1 MNKNL
6 LHINQ
11 YHDEIYI
18 KNKYDAKII
27 EIRYTGNIVADCLA
41 NSVVFMS
48 HNKIM
53 IINPKKEIRAKLLF
67 RYYGNFK
74 IKRIYAIQDGK
85 MIPGAISHHF
95 DEVEHI
101 HSQIDTATFKYED
114 MNKTTKNYPALN
126 SMLFYEFGGKKAY
139 VSPVDKGRRITRRY
153 AKEGAILNN
162 LISKRGDDAIR

>member
-74 IKRIYAIQDGK
+74 IKRIYAIQDGR

-162 LISKRGDDAIR
+162 LISKRGDYVVK

>member
-27 EIRYTGNIVADCLA
+27 EIRYTGNIIADCLA

-162 LISKRGDDAIR
+162 LISKRGDDVVK

>member
-126 SMLFYEFGGKKAY
+126 SMLFYQFGGKKAY

-162 LISKRGDDAIR
+162 LISKRGDDVVK

>member
-1 MNKNL
+1 
-6 LHINQ
+6 
-11 YHDEIYI
+11 
-18 KNKYDAKII
+18 
-27 EIRYTGNIVADCLA
+27 
-41 NSVVFMS
+41 
-48 HNKIM
+48 M

-74 IKRIYAIQDGK
+74 IKRIYAIQDGR

-162 LISKRGDDAIR
+162 LISKRGDDVVK

>member
-74 IKRIYAIQDGK
+74 IKRIYVYHEGK

-114 MNKTTKNYPALN
+114 MNKTGYTSPKDI
-126 SMLFYEFGGKKAY
+126 GK
-139 VSPVDKGRRITRRY
+139 RITKRY
-153 AKEGAILNN
+153 TKEGAILNN

>member
-162 LISKRGDDAIR
+162 LISKRGDDVVK

>member
-1 MNKNL
+1 LNKNL

-162 LISKRGDDAIR
+162 LISKRGDDVVK